1 MLLLEHEGKSILR
14 EYGIATLQGV
24 LVEDPEAIDA
34 ALARIATPLMV
45 KAQALTGG
53 RARAGGIVQAL
64 DRGEAAAAARR
75 LLGSEIR
82 GAVVA
87 GVLLEPRAAIR
98 REYYL
103 ALTFDG
109 EELLL
114 LIGGQGGV
122 AIEDYFSADPS
133 GLIARSVDPLLG
145 VSEFQVRNGLERLG
159 VPTRLWP
166 AFATIAVAL
175 SRLFRAC
182 DATLAEI
189 NPLAEL
195 EDGSLVALDARIAI
209 DDGALFRQQRFAD
222 LKRPPTRESG
232 VIEKMRALDIQY
244 VPLGGAVGLVS
255 SGAGA
260 GVTIMD
266 WLDREGARLAAFV
279 DLDYAII
286 GGHTVAAI
294 ELVLEHFLAAPEV
307 RSIVVNFTTCG
318 LRTDEIA
325 SHLVTVLDRH
335 LPLTKP
341 VVIHIQGN
349 RAFLAHAL
357 LAKAGYPVEE
367 TLGGAVRAAARAAAA
382 EQPA

>member
-1 MLLLEHEGKSILR
+1 VLLLEHEGKSVLQ
-14 EYGIATLQGV
+14 EYGIPTPQGV
-24 LVEDPEAIDA
+24 LVQDPADLAA
-34 ALARIATPLMV
+34 ALARVAMPLMV

-53 RARAGGIVQAL
+53 RGRAGGIVPAS
-64 DRGEAAAAARR
+64 DRGAAEKAALR
-75 LLGSEIR
+75 LLGCEIR
-82 GAVVA
+82 GAAVV

-98 REYYL
+98 HEYYL
-103 ALTFDG
+103 ALTLDG
-109 EELLL
+109 EQLLL
-114 LIGGQGGV
+114 LIGGHGGV
-122 AIEDYFSADPS
+122 AVEDYFSADPS
-133 GLIARSVDPLLG
+133 GLVALPADPLLG

-166 AFATIAVAL
+166 EFAAIAVAL

-195 EDGSLVALDARIAI
+195 EDGHLVALDARIAI
-209 DDGALFRQQRFAD
+209 DDGALFRQPRFAG
-222 LKRPPTRESG
+222 LKRSPTRESG

-294 ELVLEHFLAAPEV
+294 ELVLEHFLAAAEV

-325 SHLVTVLDRH
+325 GHLVAVLDRH
-335 LPLTKP
+335 KPLAKP

-349 RAFLAHAL
+349 RASLAHAL
-357 LAKAGYPVEE
+357 LVKAGDPVEE
-367 TLGGAVRAAARAAAA
+367 TLGGAVRAAARAAL
-382 EQPA
+382 EEPRT